1 MAILEQAS
9 VLTDAI
15 RPVPAKELEQRLE
28 KFRKLMD
35 ARHPDWEMAVISH
48 KVAMYYFTGT
58 MQEGAL
64 IITPADAVLWVRR
77 NFVRA
82 SNESH
87 FSDIRP
93 MRSFREAAAFYPHV
107 PQGIYVETKK
117 TTLDWMKLFHKHF
130 PFETVLPLD
139 DVLQDLRPL
148 RFGSVGAVEGALTVD
163 FAENSGSQAVVEE
176 RVVETQGSVLELLHE
191 DDDAVRGGKRSLAR
205 DA

>member
-64 IITPADAVLWVRR
+64 IITPADAILWVRR
-77 NFVRA
+77 MSLTSVISARCEA
-82 SNESH
+82 SARRRL
-87 FSDIRP
+87 FIR
-93 MRSFREAAAFYPHV
+93 MSRR
-107 PQGIYVETKK
+107 
-117 TTLDWMKLFHKHF
+117 
-130 PFETVLPLD
+130 
-139 DVLQDLRPL
+139 
-148 RFGSVGAVEGALTVD
+148 
-163 FAENSGSQAVVEE
+163 
-176 RVVETQGSVLELLHE
+176 
-191 DDDAVRGGKRSLAR
+191 
-205 DA
+205 

>member
-15 RPVPAKELEQRLE
+15 RPVPTKELEQRLE

-82 SNESH
+82 SISLWGKRL
-87 FSDIRP
+87 SGWRP
-93 MRSFREAAAFYPHV
+93 SVRVVLSARGLTVREVRMGPASRCSPSGMRSA
-107 PQGIYVETKK
+107 I
-117 TTLDWMKLFHKHF
+117 
-130 PFETVLPLD
+130 
-139 DVLQDLRPL
+139 
-148 RFGSVGAVEGALTVD
+148 
-163 FAENSGSQAVVEE
+163 
-176 RVVETQGSVLELLHE
+176 
-191 DDDAVRGGKRSLAR
+191 
-205 DA
+205 